1 MLSKLFKHEMKATA
15 RLLLPLYLVL
25 VVLTVMDRI
34 VLNLHIFKGVFSF
47 LPGSITF
54 FYIMSLISI
63 VIVSFVIIIMRFY
76 KNLMTDEGYLMFTL
90 PVKSHQ
96 LINSKLLASL
106 IWTTASILSVIA
118 SLLLVFASPEH
129 MRMFLDGLKMVIAEI
144 KAEFGAANTTWF
156 FIEMIILIIVG
167 SISNILMIYVSIA
180 VGQLVH
186 AHKVIGAFGA
196 YIGISVI
203 IQFAV
208 TFLAFIA
215 GVIFPKMYNDLND
228 ATAIPQM
235 LFPIVILMVIACN
248 ALFYLV
254 TNYIFNKKL
263 NLE

>member
-1 MLSKLFKHEMKATA
+1 MLGKLFKHEMKANA

-25 VVLTVMDRI
+25 FVLTVMDRI

-47 LPGSITF
+47 LPASITF
-54 FYIMSLISI
+54 IYIMSLISI
-63 VIVSFVIIIMRFY
+63 VIVSFVIIVMRFY
-76 KNLMTDEGYLMFTL
+76 KNLMSDEGYLMFTL

-106 IWTTASILSVIA
+106 IWTTASVLAVFA
-118 SLLLVFASPEH
+118 SLLLVFASQEH
-129 MRMFLDGLKMVIAEI
+129 MRIFWDGLKMVMSEI
-144 KAEFGAANTTWF
+144 KAEFGTGNTTLF
-156 FIEMIILIIVG
+156 FIEMIILIIVA
-167 SISNILMIYVSIA
+167 SINKIIMIYVSIA
-180 VGQLVH
+180 IGQLVH

-215 GVIFPKMYNDLND
+215 GVIFPKMYKDFND
-228 ATAIPQM
+228 ATDILQI
-235 LFPIVILMVIACN
+235 LFPIVILMIIACN
-248 ALFYLV
+248 VLFYWV
-254 TNYIFNKKL
+254 TNYIFNRKL